1 MTDEIPPEGEKLL
14 CNHTEIFWSRWYLWD
29 EPNQWV
35 VSFPQDATHEMRF
48 CKVCRKRQL
57 RGSVWTKC

>member
-1 MTDEIPPEGEKLL
+1 MTLVCGHSDLFY
-14 CNHTEIFWSRWYLWD
+14 TRWYLWN

-35 VSFPQDATHEMRF
+35 CTFPADATHEMRF

-57 RGSVWTKC
+57 RGSVWFAGKKS